1 MRRYETIIIIDPDL
15 SDEGR
20 APVIDRVKELI
31 PQFNGAFIVA
41 DDWGSKK
48 LAYDIKKKTRGY
60 YVRVDYC
67 GDGALVSEIERF
79 FRIDDRVLKFMTVL
93 LDKDVDSE
101 KILADLAQE
110 KAAEAERMKATAQTE
125 APQEAKTEAKAP
137 QEAKTEA
144 KAPQEAKTEAK
155 APQEAKTEAEAPQ
168 EAKTEAEAP
177 QEAKTEAE
185 APQDA
190 KTEAKAPQD
199 AKTEAKAPQEAKTEA
214 EAPQEAKTEAKAP
227 QEAKT
232 EAEAADTPEPEKTE
246 ETKATDSSEEA

>member
-20 APVIDRVKELI
+20 APVLDRVKELI
-31 PQFNGAFIVA
+31 PQFNGALIGVH
-41 DDWGSKK
+41 DWGSKK

-110 KAAEAERMKATAQTE
+110 KAAEAERMKATAQP
-125 APQEAKTEAKAP
+125 A
-137 QEAKTEA
+137 
-144 KAPQEAKTEAK
+144 APQEAKTEAK

-185 APQDA
+185 A
-190 KTEAKAPQD
+190 
-199 AKTEAKAPQEAKTEA
+199 
-214 EAPQEAKTEAKAP
+214 
-227 QEAKT
+227 
-232 EAEAADTPEPEKTE
+232 ADTPEPEETE

>member
-1 MRRYETIIIIDPDL
+1 MRRYETIIIVDPDL

-20 APVIDRVKELI
+20 APILDRVMELI
-31 PQFNGAFIVA
+31 PQFNGAFIGV
-41 DDWGSKK
+41 DDWGAKK

-67 GDGALVSEIERF
+67 GNGALVSEIERF

-110 KAAEAERMKATAQTE
+110 KAAEAERMKATVQTE
-125 APQEAKTEAKAP
+125 
-137 QEAKTEA
+137 
-144 KAPQEAKTEAK
+144 

-177 QEAKTEAE
+177 QEAE
-185 APQDA
+185 
-190 KTEAKAPQD
+190 
-199 AKTEAKAPQEAKTEA
+199 TEA
-214 EAPQEAKTEAKAP
+214 EAPQEAKTEVEAP

-232 EAEAADTPEPEKTE
+232 KAEAADTPEPEETE

>member
-1 MRRYETIIIIDPDL
+1 MRRYETIIIVDPDL

-20 APVIDRVKELI
+20 APILDRVMELI
-31 PQFNGAFIVA
+31 PQFNGAFIGV
-41 DDWGSKK
+41 DDWGAKK

-67 GDGALVSEIERF
+67 GNGALVSEIERF

-110 KAAEAERMKATAQTE
+110 KAAEAERMKATVQAE
-125 APQEAKTEAKAP
+125 APQEAKTEA
-137 QEAKTEA
+137 E
-144 KAPQEAKTEAK
+144 APQEAKTEAK

-177 QEAKTEAE
+177 QET
-185 APQDA
+185 
-190 KTEAKAPQD
+190 
-199 AKTEAKAPQEAKTEA
+199 KTEA
-214 EAPQEAKTEAKAP
+214 EAPQET
-227 QEAKT
+227 KT
-232 EAEAADTPEPEKTE
+232 EAEAADTPEPEETE